1 MSSSSVD
8 INAVSA
14 AEAADAF
21 VRCCGSPRFGELMAA
36 ARPFKSHGAMVAASR
51 RIWHN
56 ECSLGEWK
64 LAFEAHPRIGDV
76 SQLREKFASTAAW
89 CEGEQSAALA
99 SSNEQVLQELAAWNK

>member
-1 MSSSSVD
+1 MSSVD

-56 ECSLGEWK
+56 ECSMEEWK

-76 SQLREKFASTAAW
+76 SQLREKFASTATW
-89 CEGEQSAALA
+89 CEGEQSAALE